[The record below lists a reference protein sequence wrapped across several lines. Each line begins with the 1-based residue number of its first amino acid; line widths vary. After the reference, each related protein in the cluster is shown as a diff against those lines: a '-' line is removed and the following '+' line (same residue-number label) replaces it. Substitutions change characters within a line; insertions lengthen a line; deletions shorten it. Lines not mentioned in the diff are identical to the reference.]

1 MPDPTTH
8 QPITRE
14 PRRVRPPYDVPDRQ
28 FDHLTTSDP
37 GAWRRALLLDRI
49 AALAEPLAGLQ
60 LTPLEHRIVEFLA
73 DGEVH
78 VVGVLANLLWRARE
92 ASPAIPGSPVCP
104 RCGVDEVAGA
114 GLQVNSA
121 VLVSWPTSLRR
132 CHATFARQ
140 FPRIRTT
147 GVGAFPGLGPYASD
161 LPRARST
168 CLAELDRLHRYT
180 TLDFIA
186 QQVVP
191 AHVTAAASTLRQ
203 HELET
208 VSAAVS

>member
-14 PRRVRPPYDVPDRQ
+14 PRRVRPPYDVPDQQ

-92 ASPAIPGSPVCP
+92 AAPHAVVTCP
-104 RCGVDEVAGA
+104 RCGSGDVADLGGYLECRGCGRGCA
-114 GLQVNSA
+114 
-121 VLVSWPTSLRR
+121 
-132 CHATFARQ
+132 
-140 FPRIRTT
+140 
-147 GVGAFPGLGPYASD
+147 PGEPPFDGSHPV
-161 LPRARST
+161 RARLMQDV
-168 CLAELDRLHRYT
+168 LALLAAHGYRRPDGADSLDDTLPLLNRL
-180 TLDFIA
+180 
-186 QQVVP
+186 
-191 AHVTAAASTLRQ
+191 AAAFEAGR
-203 HELET
+203 
-208 VSAAVS
+208 